1 VSIGSTES
9 GLAVTPAPA
18 ARRLTGALADRLA
31 VGLTAALGLVH
42 ALVVGAHY
50 HVGSFDDD
58 ASYIMTAKAIAHG
71 TGFGGTLQAGYPL
84 IGTYPPGFAILL
96 SPVALVAG
104 SATWPYRVPVLICFV
119 ALFPLTHLWLRR
131 VGAPRWLRVGVLLLL
146 ALNPVAATYATMV
159 MVEAPFMVAFL
170 AAVLLAPRWAADR
183 RAFTWTGV
191 AVVVLAA
198 AMIYLKEAGVGI
210 VAGLALWL
218 VLRRHWR
225 RALTLL
231 VAVVLAFLPVLAFRL
246 AVGTPLAGSRYSS
259 EIGGNLSLSA
269 IPTALHEYAV
279 HALPRSVVP
288 LVGVPGLF
296 DVVYLSVPVLT
307 VLGAVVWL
315 VRRREPAA
323 VMALVYLAETL
334 VYPYINE
341 RRIVLVLPVVLAFYL
356 TGAHQALRW
365 LAAAVGRWLPRAG
378 VVRTLAAIGAVLL
391 VVPLA
396 WQFDRNY
403 RFDAGQDTSQ
413 PLGSP
418 YLAFVEA
425 VTDPHDVVETPYV
438 WTVSLGT
445 GRPTAGGVFV
455 ASCDEQAVQLAARED
470 GAGFAVDAA
479 FNAPPPLRDCA
490 HQVLDDSAWAVALYR
505 TRLDGAVVYE
515 FVGPGTLHP
524 ALTDS
529 VDGSGMT
536 GAAAGGTA
544 QTWTWARPRQLSQ
557 LSVGA
562 AAAASGTATGV
573 RLQWADATGR
583 WHTVATAPGPVGPD
597 EASPFLLWQ
606 PDHPVA
612 ATAVRV
618 VVRGGDG
625 IRVDE
630 VHALT
635 AGEQ

>member
-9 GLAVTPAPA
+9 GVAVTPAPA
-18 ARRLTGALADRLA
+18 RRRSSGGLIDGLA

-42 ALVVGAHY
+42 ALIVATHY

-58 ASYIMTAKAIAHG
+58 ASYIMTARAIAHG
-71 TGFGGTLQAGYPL
+71 TGFGGTLPAGYPL
-84 IGTYPPGFAILL
+84 ISTYPPGFAILL

-104 SATWPYRVPVLICFV
+104 SATWPYRALVLVFFV

-131 VGAPRWLRVGVLLLL
+131 IGAPRWLAIGVLLLL
-146 ALNPVAATYATMV
+146 ALNPVVATYATMV
-159 MVEAPFMVAFL
+159 MVEAPFM
-170 AAVLLAPRWAADR
+170 AAVLATGLLADRWAADR
-183 RAFTWTGV
+183 RAFTAAGV
-191 AVVVLAA
+191 GTVVLAA
-198 AMIYLKEAGVGI
+198 VLIYLKEAGVGI

-218 VLRRHWR
+218 VLRRRWR

-231 VAVVLAFLPVLAFRL
+231 AAVVVAFLPVLAYRM

-296 DVVYLSVPVLT
+296 EAVYVTVPVFCL
-307 VLGAVVWL
+307 LGAVVWL
-315 VRRREPAA
+315 RRYREPAA
-323 VMALVYLAETL
+323 LMTLVYLAETL

-356 TGAHQALRW
+356 TGAHQVLRW
-365 LAAAVGRWLPRAG
+365 LAAALGRWLSSAGALRA
-378 VVRTLAAIGAVLL
+378 LAAVGAVLL

-396 WQFDRNY
+396 WQLDRNY
-403 RFDAGQDTSQ
+403 RFDAGQDTSK

-418 YLAFVEA
+418 YLAFTAA
-425 VTDPHDVVETPYV
+425 VTGPHDVVETPYL
-438 WTVSLGT
+438 WTTSLDT
-445 GRPTAGGVFV
+445 GRRATNGLFV
-455 ASCDEQAVQLAARED
+455 APCDEQALKATARAD

-479 FNAPPPLRDCA
+479 FNIPPPLRDCA
-490 HQVLDDSAWAVALYR
+490 HRILDTANWAVPLYH
-505 TRLDGAVVYE
+505 TRLDDAVVHE
-515 FVGPGTLHP
+515 FVGPGTTHP
-524 ALTDS
+524 ALEDA
-529 VDGSGMT
+529 VSGP
-536 GAAAGGTA
+536 GVSAAADGGTA
-544 QTWTWARPRQLSQ
+544 QTWTWSRPRRLTQ

-562 AAAASGTATGV
+562 AAAAGGDATAVRLEWSDNTGQWHTATSARGPVGSDEPARFLLWQRARPVAATGV
-573 RLQWADATGR
+573 R
-583 WHTVATAPGPVGPD
+583 
-597 EASPFLLWQ
+597 
-606 PDHPVA
+606 
-612 ATAVRV
+612 V
-618 VVRGGDG
+618 VVQGGNG
-625 IRVDE
+625 IRTAD